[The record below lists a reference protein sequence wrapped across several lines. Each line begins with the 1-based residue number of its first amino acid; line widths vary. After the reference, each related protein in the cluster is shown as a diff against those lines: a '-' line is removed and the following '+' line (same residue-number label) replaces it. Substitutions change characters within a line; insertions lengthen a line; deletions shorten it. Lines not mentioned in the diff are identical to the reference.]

1 MSLLQISI
9 AGAVMILV
17 ITVIRTLTINR
28 VPKKTFLILWGAA
41 LIRLLIPVSL
51 PSGLSIYS
59 LLERHTPV
67 LTAEPFSVS
76 LPRMVSAGTWTA
88 GAAEITYS
96 DAASE
101 VSTSTSA
108 SVSVWG
114 IVWILGMI
122 FCAAFFILSYWR
134 CYREFHISFP
144 IKNDFLMQWLQTHSI
159 HRKMSIRQSDRISS
173 PLTFGVFHPVILMP
187 KKTDWEDTCVLRYV
201 LEHEFVH
208 IQRFDTCSKLLLIVA
223 VCVHWF
229 NPLVWVMYILA
240 NRDIELS
247 CDETVIHRFGSN
259 TRASYAKMLISMEE
273 RRSGFTP
280 LCNNFSKNAIEERI
294 VAIMKTRKTTMTS
307 LVLAA
312 ALVAGTITVFATS
325 AQNEES
331 GSVQPGRNVAVEEGS
346 AGSTRNTAAAQT
358 TEAGTGEAAKPDE
371 ELVSVGLV
379 WENDMWYYQEKAVI
393 GMYDANGGI
402 YTNDMAVNDGV
413 YLEIRRD
420 DAGTIAE
427 VAVLTEKQFQ
437 EMMDRY
443 MEQVNPGVTV
453 DEATIM
459 SYMNPDDG
467 RTYYS
472 FDDGKTFELLTD
484 EEFQARVPS
493 ADVEWWTY
501 NEYKEWLEK
510 EKTELQSIIGNTGW
524 SGGKE
529 FVWTQEKVDETIAG
543 YEEILQDIKNGV
555 MYSKFVDGEDSLV
568 YSFENGVAS
577 YSENENIVTR

>member
-28 VPKKTFLILWGAA
+28 VPKKTFLVLWGAA

-76 LPRMVSAGTWTA
+76 LPRMVSVGTWTA

-134 CYREFHISFP
+134 CYREFQISFP
-144 IKNDFLMQWLQTHSI
+144 VKNDFLMQWLQTHSI

-346 AGSTRNTAAAQT
+346 AGFTRNTAAAQT

-371 ELVSVGLV
+371 ELVSAGLV

-501 NEYKEWLEK
+501 DEYKEWLEK

-577 YSENENIVTR
+577 YSENESIVTR